1 FTYPVWLQ
9 FEDEGTAVSMNN
21 PVETSSLIVAEL
33 YTNRIN
39 NSNVPEA
46 QRFTEMLRTLIIYE
60 LHQRLLEQVLSID
73 AKYIECVDTNLGDGQ
88 IRFS

>member
-1 FTYPVWLQ
+1 VRLQ
-9 FEDEGTAVSMNN
+9 LEDEGTAVSMNN
-21 PVETSSLIVAEL
+21 PVETRSLIVAEL
-33 YTNRIN
+33 YTNGIN

>member
-1 FTYPVWLQ
+1 
-9 FEDEGTAVSMNN
+9 MNN
-21 PVETSSLIVAEL
+21 PVETRSLIVAEL
-33 YTNRIN
+33 YTNGIN
-39 NSNVPEA
+39 NSNVLET
-46 QRFTEMLRTLIIYE
+46 QRLTEMLRTLIIYE